1 MRECHIV
8 NDCSSCLYIVG
19 LELFFNVLITL
30 FQLHTLVVDKLIRMQ
45 IIDSMAVVNWLF
57 TPEVMPQFTR

>member
-1 MRECHIV
+1 M
-8 NDCSSCLYIVG
+8 VG
-19 LELFFNVLITL
+19 LELFFNVPITL